1 MGKMWI
7 DVLCMHS
14 KSGDI
19 QPVAIIWD
27 NGAKYYIDKV
37 ERVVFRA
44 SLKSGGVGIRYTCR
58 IHDQMRYL
66 FLEGDKWFIEKV
78 QN

>member
-1 MGKMWI
+1 MGKMFI

-14 KSGDI
+14 KTGDI
-19 QPVAIIWD
+19 QPVAVIWD

-58 IHDQMRYL
+58 IQDQMRYL

-78 QN
+78 Y